1 MGPVEGCPVSALTTT
16 AKRRGL
22 SGALDQV
29 FSSLS
34 NGLILFAIAVISTP
48 EDFGVLSLL
57 LMLLTAAVGCMRGAL
72 GTPLLLNAARGTE
85 QIRREG
91 SFAVT
96 AALAVSPI
104 LVGAMWLLLKGR
116 ELGTPTIIV
125 AIATPLVMVQ
135 DVLRYVAISEG
146 RPHVAAIWDGFW
158 FFGSVGLLVSTWGG
172 VRFVD
177 INVLIAGWSALAAI
191 ALLGL
196 AVDLRLLPRFRGF
209 FRWLATGWQ
218 HRLRYAVDAGLEQGG
233 LFLALALVT
242 GLVGAVATAALRG
255 AMALLAPV
263 GILTSALPLVVIPES
278 ARRSATRKQ
287 VWRGL
292 TKITTI
298 ASVVTLI
305 AGLVFFLLPD
315 SVGKLLLGDTFGL
328 TQQIILIITLQ
339 YVIGLWGASQRVQL
353 ATFNRSAAMLT
364 LKVTYVILGVGFFVG
379 GAVLFNSATGAAVG
393 IAIASTLT
401 TTVSLA
407 WFTPWG
413 DDQVGGRH
421 RLKKHPDS
429 SAMWTLDPSPT
440 RW

>member
-1 MGPVEGCPVSALTTT
+1 MGLVAGCPMSAPTST
-16 AKRRGL
+16 AKGRGL
-22 SGALDQV
+22 SGAVDQV

-34 NGLILFAIAVISTP
+34 NGLILFAIAVVSTP

-91 SFAVT
+91 SYAVT

-104 LVGAMWLLLKGR
+104 LVGAMWLLLEGR
-116 ELGTPTIIV
+116 ELGNPSIVIV
-125 AIATPLVMVQ
+125 AIATPVVMVQ
-135 DVLRYVAISEG
+135 DVLRYVVISEG
-146 RPHVAAIWDGFW
+146 RPHIAAIWDGFW
-158 FFGSVGLLVSTWGG
+158 FLGSVALLVSTWGG

-177 INVLIAGWSALAAI
+177 VDVLIAGWSVLASV

-196 AVDLRLLPRFRGF
+196 AVDLHLLPRFRGF
-209 FRWLATGWQ
+209 FRWLAAGWQ
-218 HRLRYAVDAGLEQGG
+218 HRLRYGADAGLEQGG

-263 GILTSALPLVVIPES
+263 GIVTTALPLVVIPES

-292 TKITTI
+292 TKITVI
-298 ASVVTLI
+298 ASVITLM
-305 AGLVFFLLPD
+305 AGLAFYLLPE
-315 SVGKLLLGDTFGL
+315 SIGKLLLGDTFPL
-328 TQQIILIITLQ
+328 TQQIILIVTLQ
-339 YVIGLWGASQRVQL
+339 YVIGLWGASQRVHL

-379 GAVLFNSATGAAVG
+379 GGVLFNSATGAAVG
-393 IAIASTLT
+393 IAIAATLT

-407 WFTPWG
+407 WLTPWG
-413 DDQVGGRH
+413 DEEVGRH
-421 RLKKHPDS
+421 RLKKHADS
-429 SAMWTLDPSPT
+429 TAMWTLDPSPT
-440 RW
+440 RR